1 MKNKKVVIIIGLII
15 AIITVIGI
23 TTYNIVTDS
32 DKLSSN
38 EKKWINSSLNN
49 VHNINVINN
58 VNIFGNTGTGVYY
71 EFLKDL
77 ELEYKLQ
84 INPVTFNYG
93 EVTNGVTLGA
103 KTTLSENDQ
112 VFYKDHYVL
121 VGKSSEIVPSY
132 KEYSGKKIGVLAS
145 DLARIT
151 EALNNQSISL
161 TTYQDKADLLN
172 ALKSEATTNEEGETI
187 ETINYMIVPLTM
199 YLDEIL
205 KNNYYIIS
213 HLSDVN
219 MYYTISGETSELTS
233 ILKKYYRNW
242 EEDNLDD
249 YIKRQEFDLFT
260 LNLGISDTEVDAM
273 RSITYNY
280 GFVNNSPY
288 EVIMSGNYGGIIAM
302 YLYDF
307 GKFSNI
313 EFNYT
318 KYKSLDK
325 FKTAINNKRIDLYFN
340 YYHLQDNYY
349 DTDSKILVEYSVI
362 ANSKNNLVVNSIN
375 SLIGETVYVEENS
388 FLATYLKT
396 IKGVN
401 VKTYE
406 NENELSRL
414 NNKNVII
421 FIDKNIFNLY
431 SSSKLSN
438 YTERYSSYI
447 SDTYHFR
454 SKSDTA
460 FFKLFSRFVM
470 IKDPK
475 EMIYTGMYNHSLTVK
490 TGSLFG
496 TIAKYILITL
506 GLLAVVF
513 VIVYRNSKKIK
524 LAKKIK
530 KENKLKFIDQLTSL
544 KNRNYLNE
552 YLANWNNNTIYPQTM
567 IVIDLNNIQFIND
580 TLGYEEGDKQIKA
593 AANILIKT
601 QLDNSDIMRTDGNEF
616 LVYLVGFTQKQVTN
630 YIHKLNKEFKKLPYE
645 YGAEFGYSMINDGIK
660 TIEDA
665 ILEATEEMK
674 KQKNK
679 ETLGEEK

>member
-1 MKNKKVVIIIGLII
+1 MKNKKSIIVFASVIALLI
-15 AIITVIGI
+15 VIGI
-23 TTYNIVTDS
+23 VTFNIITDS

-58 VNIFGNTGTGVYY
+58 VNIFGNTGTGVFY

-93 EVTNGVTLGA
+93 EVTSGVTLGA
-103 KTTLSENDQ
+103 KTTLNEEDQ

-121 VGKSSEIVPSY
+121 VGKTSEIVPSY
-132 KEYSGKKIGVLAS
+132 KEYAGKKIGVIAS

-151 EALNNQSISL
+151 EALNNQNISL
-161 TTYQDKADLLN
+161 TTFQDKSSLLN
-172 ALKSEATTNEEGETI
+172 ALKSDGTPAAEGEEAPITV
-187 ETINYMIVPLTM
+187 NYVIVPLTI

-205 KNNYYIIS
+205 KNDYYIIN

-219 MYYTISGETSELTS
+219 LYYTISGDTSELTS

-242 EEDNLDD
+242 KKDNLDD
-249 YIKRQEFDLFT
+249 YVKREEFNLFT

-307 GKFSNI
+307 GKFSDI

-318 KYKSLDK
+318 KYKNLDK
-325 FKTAINNKRIDLYFN
+325 FKSAINNKKIDLYFN
-340 YYHLQDNYY
+340 YYHLQDNYF
-349 DTDSKILVEYSVI
+349 DIDSKILVEYSVI
-362 ANSKNNLVVNSIN
+362 ANSKNNIVVNSIN
-375 SLIGETVYVEENS
+375 SLIGKNVYVEENS

-396 IKGVN
+396 VKGIN
-401 VKTYE
+401 VKTYK
-406 NENELSRL
+406 NEDDLDRL
-414 NNKNVII
+414 NKKNVII
-421 FIDKNIFNLY
+421 FIDKNIFDLY
-431 SSSKLSN
+431 SSDKLSN
-438 YTERYSSYI
+438 YTERYTNYI
-447 SDTYHFR
+447 NDTYHFR
-454 SKSDTA
+454 SKTDSA
-460 FFKLFSRFVM
+460 LFKMFNKFVM
-470 IKDPK
+470 TQDPK
-475 EMIYTGMYNHSLTVK
+475 EMIYSGMYNHSLTVQA
-490 TGSLFG
+490 GSLFG

-506 GLLAVVF
+506 AMLAIIF
-513 VIVYRNSKKIK
+513 IIIYRNSKKIK
-524 LAKKIK
+524 VAKKIK

-552 YLANWNNNTIYPQTM
+552 YLASWNNNTIYPQTM

-616 LVYLVGFTQKQVTN
+616 LIYLVGFTQKQVTN

-674 KQKNK
+674 KQKKK
-679 ETLGEEK
+679 EFEE

>member
-1 MKNKKVVIIIGLII
+1 MMKNKKIYVIIVLAI

-58 VNIFGNTGTGVYY
+58 VNLFGNTGTGVYY

-93 EVTNGVTLGA
+93 EVTKGVTLGA
-103 KTTLSENDQ
+103 KTTLSDNDQ

-121 VGKSSEIVPSY
+121 VGKTSEIVPSY
-132 KEYSGKKIGVLAS
+132 KEYTGKRIGVIAS
-145 DLARIT
+145 DLARVT
-151 EALNNQSISL
+151 EALNNQNVSL
-161 TTYQDKADLLN
+161 TTYPDRDSLLN
-172 ALKSEATTNEEGETI
+172 ALKGEVATETEEETVP
-187 ETINYMIVPLTM
+187 TINYMIVPLTM

-219 MYYTISGETSELTS
+219 MYYTISGETSELTN

-242 EEDNLDD
+242 EKDNLND

-260 LNLGISDTEVDAM
+260 LSLGISDTEVDAM

-307 GKFSNI
+307 GKFSDI

-318 KYKSLDK
+318 KYKNLDK
-325 FKTAINNKRIDLYFN
+325 FKTAINNKKIDLYFN

-349 DTDSKILVEYSVI
+349 DTDSKILVEYSII
-362 ANSKNNLVVNSIN
+362 ANSKNNLVINSIN
-375 SLIGETVYVEENS
+375 SLIGKEVYVEENS

-401 VKTYE
+401 VKTYK
-406 NENELSRL
+406 NEDELNKL
-414 NNKNVII
+414 NKKNVII
-421 FIDKNIFNLY
+421 FIDKNIFDLY

-470 IKDPK
+470 TQDPK
-475 EMIYTGMYNHSLTVK
+475 EMIYAGMYNHSLTVK

-506 GLLAVVF
+506 SAIAIIF

-616 LVYLVGFTQKQVTN
+616 LIYLVGFTQKQVTN

-674 KQKNK
+674 KQKKK
-679 ETLGEEK
+679 ESEE

>member
-1 MKNKKVVIIIGLII
+1 MKNKKNIIIII
-15 AIITVIGI
+15 AILIVIAVIGI
-23 TTYNIVTDS
+23 VTFSIVTDS

-58 VNIFGNTGTGVYY
+58 VNIFGNTGVGVYY
-71 EFLKDL
+71 DFLKDL

-93 EVTNGVTLGA
+93 ETPSGVTLGV
-103 KTTLSENDQ
+103 KTTLTENDQ
-112 VFYKDHYVL
+112 IFYKDHYVL

-132 KEYSGKKIGVLAS
+132 KEYVGKKIGILAS
-145 DLARIT
+145 DSARVISY
-151 EALNNQSISL
+151 LNNQNINL
-161 TTYQDKADLLN
+161 TSYPDKTALLN
-172 ALKSEATTNEEGETI
+172 ALKSDGVSEVEGEVVSTVD
-187 ETINYMIVPLTM
+187 YMIVPLTM

-219 MYYTISGETSELTS
+219 LYYTISGDDGELTS
-233 ILKKYYRNW
+233 ILKKYFRNW

-249 YIKRQEFDLFT
+249 YFKREEFNLFA

-307 GKFSNI
+307 GKFSDI
-313 EFNYT
+313 EFNYQ

-325 FKTAINNKRIDLYFN
+325 FKSAINNKKIDLYFN
-340 YYHLQDNYY
+340 YYHLQDNYF

-362 ANSKNNLVVNSIN
+362 ASSKNNIVINSIN
-375 SLIGETVYVEENS
+375 SLIGKNVYVEENS

-396 IKGVN
+396 INGVN
-401 VKTYE
+401 VKTYKD
-406 NENELSRL
+406 ENELDKL
-414 NNKNVII
+414 NKRNVII
-421 FIDKNIFNLY
+421 FIDKNIFDLY
-431 SSSKLSN
+431 SSDKLSN
-438 YTERYSSYI
+438 YTERYTSYI
-447 SDTYHFR
+447 NDTYHFR
-454 SKSDTA
+454 AKSDTA
-460 FFKLFSRFVM
+460 FFKLFSRYIM
-470 IKDPK
+470 AQDPK
-475 EMIYTGMYNHSLTVK
+475 EMIYEGMYNHSLTVRA
-490 TGSLFG
+490 GSVFG
-496 TIAKYILITL
+496 TIAKYILISIA
-506 GLLAVVF
+506 AVAIIF
-513 VIVYRNSKKIK
+513 VLVYRNSKKIK
-524 LAKKIK
+524 VAKKIK

-552 YLANWNNNTIYPQTM
+552 YLASWNNNTIYPQTM

-580 TLGYEEGDKQIKA
+580 TLGYEEGDKQIRA

-601 QLDNSDIMRTDGNEF
+601 QLDNSDVMRTDGNEF
-616 LVYLVGFTQKQVTN
+616 LIYLVGFTQKQVTN

-645 YGAEFGYSMINDGIK
+645 YGAEFGYSMINDSIK

-674 KQKNK
+674 KQKKK
-679 ETLGEEK
+679 EFGE